1 MAVVDNAQARD
12 KLCSAIDQVHVDK
25 DSSIVHKRVSIKQ
38 LNTSNQIVSHTMY
51 YAHAHST

>member
-1 MAVVDNAQARD
+1 MAIVDNAQARD